1 MSSNPI
7 SEEETEIEVK
17 SCRWMTRG
25 KKPVVCAC
33 RPTWSMQWGCNDKL
47 RTTGAENGRAVSFL
61 VVDAKPASR
70 DAAASHDLTV
80 LGAKEAREGI
90 NLVGAR

>member
-1 MSSNPI
+1 
-7 SEEETEIEVK
+7 
-17 SCRWMTRG
+17 
-25 KKPVVCAC
+25 
-33 RPTWSMQWGCNDKL
+33 MQWGCNDKL
-47 RTTGAENGRAVSFL
+47 RMTGTEKGRAVSFL

-70 DAAASHDLTV
+70 DGAASHDLTV